1 MEKQTETISVNED
14 KTKTENVN
22 NAHFYHKNYNKNN
35 MKKLLFNAK
44 FTQVDSQPF
53 KAITPSIT
61 QGPKIKKINK
71 NIFNKSKLNNKKD
84 EKSNNDILNLKY
96 SFNKDNS
103 FIIFQNKNNNNSK
116 SNTSTKIKEE
126 KNDSISKGKNI
137 INNKEENNNKIINTN
152 KSNRN
157 KISKKEYPH
166 QRNHNPRNFE
176 PVIKQPSFE
185 TMNSGYV
192 DKSLQNWNF
201 LKKNYIEH
209 VKNQEILK
217 KYEKQNLTKSQFNS
231 NNYRKFYFGRKNVQG
246 LPYYYDVSSTYMNS
260 YQNKSE
266 HNRHEILI
274 DEFCKLRAYLL
285 KYKIENS
292 IEVIKDFLIKHNLPN
307 LNKYTNYQLIQ
318 FGRFVCQE
326 DIYKI
331 NSLLKPYMHIKDM
344 IHDILENSE
353 NLIEKFNTFKFN
365 SSIKNLLAN
374 IKSNKS
380 QPVLIKTQK
389 NSFRKIV
396 KPEQK
401 KNKKFYISE
410 LDYIANRS
418 DSRNKS
424 NNNNISQ
431 NEDDTNKNS
440 MNYDNMFMEEEKKV
454 FENNKKDFSLYTR
467 KRKEILKNIGVQRK
481 HVFKHIDS
489 KDAYFSPLFNNNTF
503 QKYYRKNNKKIKLP
517 KISNNLPSFYKPN
530 KLLLSPDKNY
540 SLNFGLL
547 FKDISNELNN
557 FQCDYERKFDVDIQR
572 DLPKTLS
579 HSKSCEN
586 LNSNNDI
593 LIRRK
598 LEDNNRLYFGKKNI
612 KVDFEEIQRKHKLT
626 EYIALINA
634 KNHIK
639 DEIINDNVI
648 NY

>member
-1 MEKQTETISVNED
+1 MEKQTETISFNEF

-22 NAHFYHKNYNKNN
+22 NAHFYNKNYNKNN

-44 FTQVDSQPF
+44 FNQVDLQPF

-103 FIIFQNKNNNNSK
+103 FIIDQSNNNNSK
-116 SNTSTKIKEE
+116 SNVSTKIKEE

-137 INNKEENNNKIINTN
+137 INNKEENNNKIITTN

-307 LNKYTNYQLIQ
+307 LNKYTNYQLMQ

-331 NSLLKPYMHIKDM
+331 NSFIKA
-344 IHDILENSE
+344 LY
-353 NLIEKFNTFKFN
+353 
-365 SSIKNLLAN
+365 AY
-374 IKSNKS
+374 
-380 QPVLIKTQK
+380 Q
-389 NSFRKIV
+389 R
-396 KPEQK
+396 
-401 KNKKFYISE
+401 Y
-410 LDYIANRS
+410 
-418 DSRNKS
+418 DS
-424 NNNNISQ
+424 
-431 NEDDTNKNS
+431 
-440 MNYDNMFMEEEKKV
+440 
-454 FENNKKDFSLYTR
+454 
-467 KRKEILKNIGVQRK
+467 
-481 HVFKHIDS
+481 
-489 KDAYFSPLFNNNTF
+489 
-503 QKYYRKNNKKIKLP
+503 
-517 KISNNLPSFYKPN
+517 
-530 KLLLSPDKNY
+530 
-540 SLNFGLL
+540 
-547 FKDISNELNN
+547 
-557 FQCDYERKFDVDIQR
+557 
-572 DLPKTLS
+572 
-579 HSKSCEN
+579 
-586 LNSNNDI
+586 
-593 LIRRK
+593 
-598 LEDNNRLYFGKKNI
+598 
-612 KVDFEEIQRKHKLT
+612 
-626 EYIALINA
+626 
-634 KNHIK
+634 
-639 DEIINDNVI
+639 
-648 NY
+648 